1 MNLENVAAVV
11 TGGGSGL
18 GRATARA
25 LAQRGA
31 RVGVIDLNE
40 GAATTVASGID
51 GLAIVCDV
59 SDAESTAS
67 AVDRVIEQ
75 FGVPRILINCAGI
88 GVAARIV
95 GRDGPHSLDLFAN
108 VIRVNLIGTFNLLR
122 LVSAHMMTLEPI
134 TESGGR
140 GVIVNTASVA
150 AYEGQVGQAAYS
162 ASKGGVVALTLPA
175 ARELASSGI
184 RVLTIAPGMIETPMF
199 GGLSQEVQD
208 QLAAQVPFPRRLG
221 HPSEFAALVE
231 HIIDNELLNGEVIR
245 LDGAIRMQPR

>member
-18 GRATARA
+18 GRATAIA

-31 RVGVIDLNE
+31 RVGVIDLDEN
-40 GAATTVASGID
+40 AATAVANGID
-51 GLAIVCDV
+51 GLAIACDV
-59 SDAESTAS
+59 SDAESAAS
-67 AVDRVIEQ
+67 AVDQVIEQ
-75 FGVPRILINCAGI
+75 FGVPRVLINCAGI

-122 LVSAHMMTLEPI
+122 LVSAHMVALEPI

-150 AYEGQVGQAAYS
+150 AYEGQIGQAAYS

-184 RVLTIAPGMIETPMF
+184 RVLTIAPGMIATPMF
-199 GGLSQEVQD
+199 EGLSQEVQD

-221 HPSEFAALVE
+221 HPKEFAALVADVALVDLAVSME
-231 HIIDNELLNGEVIR
+231 RFECSPGDV
-245 LDGAIRMQPR
+245 

>member
-1 MNLENVAAVV
+1 MQQLHAMN
-11 TGGGSGL
+11 S
-18 GRATARA
+18 
-25 LAQRGA
+25 
-31 RVGVIDLNE
+31 
-40 GAATTVASGID
+40 
-51 GLAIVCDV
+51 
-59 SDAESTAS
+59 
-67 AVDRVIEQ
+67 
-75 FGVPRILINCAGI
+75 P
-88 GVAARIV
+88 
-95 GRDGPHSLDLFAN
+95 
-108 VIRVNLIGTFNLLR
+108 NLIGTFNLLR
-122 LVSAHMMTLEPI
+122 LVSAHMVALEPI

-221 HPSEFAALVE
+221 HRKEFAALVE

>member
-18 GRATARA
+18 GRATAIA

-31 RVGVIDLNE
+31 RVGVIDLDEN
-40 GAATTVASGID
+40 AATAVANGID
-51 GLAIVCDV
+51 GLAIACDV
-59 SDAESTAS
+59 SDAESAAS
-67 AVDRVIEQ
+67 GVDQVIEQ
-75 FGVPRILINCAGI
+75 FGVPRVLINCAGI

-122 LVSAHMMTLEPI
+122 LVSAHMVALEPI

-140 GVIVNTASVA
+140 G
-150 AYEGQVGQAAYS
+150 GQVGQAAYS

-184 RVLTIAPGMIETPMF
+184 RVLTIAPGMIATPMF
-199 GGLSQEVQD
+199 EGLSQEVQD
-208 QLAAQVPFPRRLG
+208 RLAAQVPFPRRLG
-221 HPSEFAALVE
+221 HPKEFAALVE
-231 HIIDNELLNGEVIR
+231 HIIDNEMLNGEVIR

>member
-40 GAATTVASGID
+40 DAATAVASGID

-59 SDAESTAS
+59 SDAESAAS
-67 AVDRVIEQ
+67 AVDQVIEQ

-122 LVSAHMMTLEPI
+122 LVSAHMMTLEP
-134 TESGGR
+134 R
-140 GVIVNTASVA
+140 YVRR
-150 AYEGQVGQAAYS
+150 
-162 ASKGGVVALTLPA
+162 ALP
-175 ARELASSGI
+175 
-184 RVLTIAPGMIETPMF
+184 
-199 GGLSQEVQD
+199 LSPPPPP
-208 QLAAQVPFPRRLG
+208 PF
-221 HPSEFAALVE
+221 
-231 HIIDNELLNGEVIR
+231 GEVSVNSHDDAR
-245 LDGAIRMQPR
+245 ADN

>member
-31 RVGVIDLNE
+31 RVGVIDLDE
-40 GAATTVASGID
+40 GAATAVASGID

-59 SDAESTAS
+59 SDAESAAS
-67 AVDRVIEQ
+67 AVDQVIEQ

-122 LVSAHMMTLEPI
+122 LVSAHMM
-134 TESGGR
+134 R
-140 GVIVNTASVA
+140 HH
-150 AYEGQVGQAAYS
+150 QRQ
-162 ASKGGVVALTLPA
+162 
-175 ARELASSGI
+175 R
-184 RVLTIAPGMIETPMF
+184 
-199 GGLSQEVQD
+199 
-208 QLAAQVPFPRRLG
+208 
-221 HPSEFAALVE
+221 
-231 HIIDNELLNGEVIR
+231 NER
-245 LDGAIRMQPR
+245 C

>member
-31 RVGVIDLNE
+31 RVGVIDLDE
-40 GAATTVASGID
+40 GAATAVASGID

-59 SDAESTAS
+59 SDAESAAS
-67 AVDRVIEQ
+67 AVDQVIEQ

-184 RVLTIAPGMIETPMF
+184 RVLTIAPGMIN
-199 GGLSQEVQD
+199 
-208 QLAAQVPFPRRLG
+208 
-221 HPSEFAALVE
+221 
-231 HIIDNELLNGEVIR
+231 IID
-245 LDGAIRMQPR
+245 